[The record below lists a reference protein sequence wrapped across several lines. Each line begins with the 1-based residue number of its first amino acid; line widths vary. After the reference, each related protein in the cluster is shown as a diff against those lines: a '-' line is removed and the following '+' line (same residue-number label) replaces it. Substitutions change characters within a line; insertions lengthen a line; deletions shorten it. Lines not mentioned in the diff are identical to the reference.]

1 MVGLARI
8 ELATN
13 GLKVLQRRYALHP
26 YLQDSLPLFFFQIN
40 TMIIA
45 FFYGFIP
52 AILSLAISLPLVSY
66 FFMVPFGSFTVIDQK
81 DIALL
86 VTYVCYTALVCTLVE
101 WLRREQYNTK
111 MAGLVSETRFKLM
124 VEGDN
129 KIREL
134 IKNPPPQT

>member
-1 MVGLARI
+1 
-8 ELATN
+8 
-13 GLKVLQRRYALHP
+13 
-26 YLQDSLPLFFFQIN
+26 
-40 TMIIA
+40 MIIA

-81 DIALL
+81 DVALL